1 MYARVGEK
9 DMQTWAFEIKVFK
22 SWYLERALKNTGV
35 YALCLA
41 LDRLA
46 MRHTGYLTLSK
57 LPSL

>member
-1 MYARVGEK
+1 MYARVSKKG
-9 DMQTWAFEIKVFK
+9 MQTWAFEIKVFW
-22 SWYLERALKNTGV
+22 SRYLERALLNIGV

-46 MRHTGYLTLSK
+46 VRHTGYLTLSK